1 MRSEAAMLVD
11 QNRLHIAIQKS
22 GRLSDYSRGLLKDAG
37 LRIQNGKNELTARVE
52 NFPADLMFVRDDDIP
67 TFVSDGVCEYGIV
80 GENVL
85 QEFALGES
93 EPRFEVLAPLGFGRC
108 TLKMAAPEG
117 ASYEGA
123 KSLEGARI
131 ATSYPR
137 IVQRFL
143 DENGVSATVVKMNG
157 AVELAPRL
165 QIAQFICDLVSTGA
179 TLEANGLRAVE
190 TVYDSE
196 AVLIRT
202 LKPIS
207 DAKREQGER
216 LLSRI
221 EGVLATKEAKYIM
234 LNAPGEALREITA
247 ILPGAEAPTILP
259 LHGRPGHFA
268 VHAVCQESVFWETL
282 QKLKG
287 AGASAILVL
296 PIEKMMM

>member
-1 MRSEAAMLVD
+1 MFVD
-11 QNRLHIAIQKS
+11 ESRLHIAIQKS
-22 GRLSDYSRGLLKDAG
+22 GRLSDYSRGLLRDAG
-37 LRIQNGKNELTARVE
+37 LRIQNGKNDLTARVE

-67 TFVSDGVCEYGIV
+67 TFVSDGVCEFGIV

-85 QEFALGES
+85 QEFALGDL
-93 EPRFEVLAPLGFGRC
+93 EPRFEILARLGFGRC
-108 TLKMAAPEG
+108 SLRIAAPEST
-117 ASYEGA
+117 AYEGPA
-123 KSLEGARI
+123 TLQGGRI

-137 IVQRFL
+137 IVRRFL
-143 DENGVSATVVKMNG
+143 DDNGIEATVVKMNG

-165 QIAQFICDLVSTGA
+165 QIASFVCDLVSTGA
-179 TLEANGLRAVE
+179 TLEANGLRPVE
-190 TVYDSE
+190 TILESE

-202 LKPIS
+202 SKPVAEIK
-207 DAKREQGER
+207 AEQASR
-216 LLSRI
+216 LVSRI
-221 EGVLATKEAKYIM
+221 DGVLATKESKYIM
-234 LNAPGEALREITA
+234 LNAPSEALREITA

>member
-1 MRSEAAMLVD
+1 MLID
-11 QNRLHIAIQKS
+11 ESRLHIAIQKS
-22 GRLSDYSRGLLKDAG
+22 GRLSDYSRGLLRDAG
-37 LRIQNGKNELTARVE
+37 LRIQNGKNDLTARVE

-85 QEFALGES
+85 QEFALGEAA
-93 EPRFEVLAPLGFGRC
+93 PRFEILAQLGFGRC
-108 TLKMAAPEG
+108 TLKIAAPE
-117 ASYEGA
+117 AAAYEGPN
-123 KSLEGARI
+123 SLEGARI

-165 QIAQFICDLVSTGA
+165 QIAGFICDLVSTGA

-190 TVYDSE
+190 TVYESE

-202 LKPIS
+202 RKPIS
-207 DAKREQGER
+207 ESKQDQGAR

-234 LNAPGEALREITA
+234 LNAPSEALREITA

-282 QKLKG
+282 QKLK
-287 AGASAILVL
+287 ATGASAILVL

>member
-1 MRSEAAMLVD
+1 MFVD
-11 QNRLHIAIQKS
+11 DNRLHIAIQKS
-22 GRLSDYSRGLLKDAG
+22 GRLSDYSRGLLRDAG
-37 LRIQNGKNELTARVE
+37 LRIQNGKNDLTARVE

-67 TFVSDGVCEYGIV
+67 TFVSDGVCEFGLV

-85 QEFALGES
+85 QEFALGDG
-93 EPRFEVLAPLGFGRC
+93 EPRFEIVAKLGFGRC
-108 TLKMAAPEG
+108 SLRIAAPEATTYDG
-117 ASYEGA
+117 PATLGGS
-123 KSLEGARI
+123 RI

-143 DENGVSATVVKMNG
+143 EDRGVDATVVKMNG

-165 QIAQFICDLVSTGA
+165 QIANFVCDLVSTGA

-190 TVYDSE
+190 TVLESE

-202 LKPIS
+202 RKPIA
-207 DAKREQGER
+207 DAKVEQAER
-216 LLSRI
+216 LVSRI
-221 EGVLATKEAKYIM
+221 DGVLATKESKYIM
-234 LNAPGEALREITA
+234 LNAPAEALREITA
-247 ILPGAEAPTILP
+247 ILPGADAPTVLP

>member
-1 MRSEAAMLVD
+1 MFVD
-11 QNRLHIAIQKS
+11 ESRLHIAIQKS
-22 GRLSDYSRGLLKDAG
+22 GRLSDYSRGLLRDAG
-37 LRIQNGKNELTARVE
+37 LRIQNGKNDLTARVE

-67 TFVSDGVCEYGIV
+67 TFVSDGVCEFGIV

-85 QEFALGES
+85 QEFALGDLQ
-93 EPRFEVLAPLGFGRC
+93 PRFEILARLGFGRC
-108 TLKMAAPEG
+108 SLRIAAPESTAYDG
-117 ASYEGA
+117 PATLQG
-123 KSLEGARI
+123 GRI

-137 IVQRFL
+137 IVRRFL
-143 DENGVSATVVKMNG
+143 DDHGIEATVVKMNG

-165 QIAQFICDLVSTGA
+165 QIASFVCDLVSTGA
-179 TLEANGLRAVE
+179 TLEANGLRPVE
-190 TVYDSE
+190 TVLESE

-202 LKPIS
+202 SKPMADIK
-207 DAKREQGER
+207 AEQASR
-216 LLSRI
+216 LVSRI
-221 EGVLATKEAKYIM
+221 DGVLATKESKYIM
-234 LNAPGEALREITA
+234 LNAPSEALREITA

>member
-1 MRSEAAMLVD
+1 MLVD
-11 QNRLHIAIQKS
+11 ETRLHIAIQKS
-22 GRLSDYSRGLLKDAG
+22 GRLSDYSRGLLRDAG
-37 LRIQNGKNELTARVE
+37 LKIQNGKNNLTARVD

-67 TFVSDGVCEYGIV
+67 TFVSDGVCEFGIV

-85 QEFALGES
+85 REFTLGQH
-93 EPRFEVLAPLGFGRC
+93 EPPVEIVAQLGFGRC
-108 TLKMAAPEG
+108 SLKIAAPEATRYDG
-117 ASYEGA
+117 PR
-123 KSLEGARI
+123 SLEGARI
-131 ATSYPR
+131 ATSYPC

-143 DENGVSATVVKMNG
+143 DDHAIDATVVKMNG

-165 QIAQFICDLVSTGA
+165 QIAGFICDLVSTGA
-179 TLEANGLRAVE
+179 TLEANGLRPVE

-202 LKPIS
+202 TKTMAA
-207 DAKREQGER
+207 AKVEQGAQ

-221 EGVLATKEAKYIM
+221 DGVLATKESKYIM
-234 LNAPGEALREITA
+234 LNAPSDALREITE

-282 QKLKG
+282 QRLKA

-296 PIEKMMM
+296 PIEKMML

>member
-1 MRSEAAMLVD
+1 MLVD
-11 QNRLHIAIQKS
+11 NARLHIAIQKS
-22 GRLSDYSRGLLKDAG
+22 GRLSEYSRALLKDAG
-37 LRIQNGKNELTARVE
+37 LRMANGKNELTARVE

-67 TFVSDGVCEYGIV
+67 TFVSDGVCEFGIV

-93 EPRFEVLAPLGFGRC
+93 EPRFEILAQLGFGRC
-108 TLKMAAPEG
+108 TLKLAAPE
-117 ASYEGA
+117 ATAYEGPA
-123 KSLEGARI
+123 SLQGARI

-137 IVQRFL
+137 ILQSFL
-143 DENGVSATVVKMNG
+143 QENGVSATVVKMTG

-165 QIAQFICDLVSTGA
+165 QIAGFICDLVSTGA

-190 TVYDSE
+190 TVFESE

-202 LKPIS
+202 RKAVAE
-207 DAKREQGER
+207 AKLEQGER
-216 LLSRI
+216 LLRRI
-221 EGVLATKEAKYIM
+221 EGVLATKESKYIM
-234 LNAPGEALREITA
+234 LNASEEALAQITA

-282 QKLKG
+282 QKLKA
-287 AGASAILVL
+287 AGASAILVV
-296 PIEKMMM
+296 PIEKMLM

>member
-1 MRSEAAMLVD
+1 MAVD
-11 QNRLHIAIQKS
+11 GSRLHVAIQKS
-22 GRLSDYSRGLLKDAG
+22 GRLSDQSRALLRDAG
-37 LRIQNGKNELTARVE
+37 LRVENGKNDLTARVA

-67 TFVSDGVCEYGIV
+67 TFVSDGVCELGMV

-85 QEFALGES
+85 REFALGES
-93 EPRFEVLAPLGFGRC
+93 EPRLEIVARLGFGRC
-108 TLKMAAPEG
+108 GLRIAAPEATPYDG
-117 ASYEGA
+117 PR
-123 KSLEGARI
+123 SLEGMRI

-137 IVQRFL
+137 LVRRFL
-143 DENGVSATVVKMNG
+143 EEKDVSATVIRMNG

-165 QIAQFICDLVSTGA
+165 QIAHFICDLVSTGA

-190 TVYDSE
+190 TLLESE
-196 AVLIRT
+196 ALLVRT
-202 LKPIS
+202 AGPLPPEKA
-207 DAKREQGER
+207 DLCAR

-221 EGVLATKEAKYIM
+221 DGVLATRDSKYIM
-234 LNAPGEALREITA
+234 LNASEAALAEITA

-282 QKLKG
+282 QRLKA
-287 AGASAILVL
+287 AGASAILVV